1 MFCDFFEMDEGKKS
15 EELALV
21 ELQEAMRQSNVDKI
35 TDEMLAGLSDY
46 SEYSEE
52 FDFKR
57 MLMTL
62 KNNPR
67 SQTMFSLAS

>member
-1 MFCDFFEMDEGKKS
+1 MDEGKKS